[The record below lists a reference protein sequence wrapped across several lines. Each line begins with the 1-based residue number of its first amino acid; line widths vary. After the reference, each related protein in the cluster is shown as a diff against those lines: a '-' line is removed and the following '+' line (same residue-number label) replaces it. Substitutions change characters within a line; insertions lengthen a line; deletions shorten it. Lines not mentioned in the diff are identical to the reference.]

1 MKKLLFVIPTLGG
14 GGAERSLVN
23 LLNELPADEF
33 DIDLLLFK
41 NTGIFLGQVPSNVK
55 ILEQTPALKGLYAPI
70 KEAGV
75 YLPRKVIGNACSR
88 VFEKGMSAQKAFLW
102 RHFYCKKIER
112 LEKEYD
118 VAIGYLGG
126 ESTDYVLDK
135 VNAKKKIHWVHNDYR
150 KLGMSKKYDIDVFRR
165 VDAVVTISD
174 ECLNILEE
182 EFPQY
187 TDKLYCIPNITSSKV
202 IRKRAEEFFP
212 KEYEGI
218 SNILLSVGRLSEQ
231 KGFDLAISAAK
242 TMKSNGLDFKWFI
255 IGEGALRSKLE
266 EQIKKDGVAD
276 RIILLGLRENPY
288 PYIKNCDVFVQP
300 SRFEGKSVVL
310 DEAKIL
316 AKPIV
321 ATAYPT
327 VRDQIT
333 SGNEGIIAELSAIG
347 LAQVLEHI
355 LKNEEL
361 LIPIQNY
368 LKSHEYGNSVEIK
381 KYIALLGGEET

>member
-1 MKKLLFVIPTLGG
+1 VKKILFVIPTLGG

-23 LLNELPADEF
+23 LLNELPVDKF

-41 NTGIFLGQVPSNVK
+41 KTGIFLEQVPSNVK
-55 ILEQTPALKGLYAPI
+55 IFEQPPALKGLYAPI

-75 YLPRKVIGNACSR
+75 YFLRKIIGSVCSR
-88 VFEKGMSAQKAFLW
+88 VFERGMCAQKAFRW

-150 KLGMSKKYDIDVFRR
+150 KFGMSKKYDIDVFRR
-165 VDAVVTISD
+165 VNAVVTISD

-202 IRKRAEEFFP
+202 IRKRAEDFFP

-242 TMKSNGLDFKWFI
+242 TMKSEGLDFKWFI
-255 IGEGALRSKLE
+255 IGEGSLRRKLE
-266 EQIKKDGVAD
+266 EQIKKDRVAD
-276 RIILLGLRENPY
+276 RIILLGLQENPY
-288 PYIKNCDVFVQP
+288 PYIKNCDIFVQP

-333 SGNEGIIAELSAIG
+333 SANEGIIAELSADG
-347 LAQVLEHI
+347 LARTLEHI
-355 LKNEEL
+355 LKDEEL
-361 LIPIQNY
+361 VIPIQNY

-381 KYIALLGGEET
+381 KYIALFGGEKT